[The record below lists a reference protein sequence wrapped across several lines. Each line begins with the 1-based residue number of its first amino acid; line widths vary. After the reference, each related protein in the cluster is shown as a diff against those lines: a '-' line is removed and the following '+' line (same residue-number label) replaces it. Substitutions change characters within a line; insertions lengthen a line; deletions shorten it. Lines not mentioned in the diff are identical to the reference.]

1 MELRE
6 YFENLIKNEN
16 DLIGLSDDNLKKD
29 SDGDYY
35 DFLTDQKWDFF
46 REGYSLGKK
55 TKYIHKKLQPPDFT
69 NEC

>member
-16 DLIGLSDDNLKKD
+16 DLIGLSDTNLTKD
-29 SDGDYY
+29 VDGDYY

-46 REGYSLGKK
+46 REGYSLGLK
-55 TKYIHKKLQPPDFT
+55 TKYNIKKLEPPDF
-69 NEC
+69 